1 MRTLSTLMQ
10 ASQNKKPGCNP
21 AKIKN
26 FNYSRMSKNQ
36 TLDLIAN
43 TAPSKIAELDIVKDR
58 FIKNYN
64 LSHKSSQGDLMYHR
78 QVVFFNQ
85 QIAGNTQLSQADKF
99 SLYACFVTAAV
110 NGYSFDPE
118 DNEVYLVAYK
128 GKATLMR
135 QAGAHVRRLI
145 RTNQVQYV
153 EQAKLVYKGDVFE
166 VEGGR
171 VQRHIERFETD
182 EIIAGYVRFVIDE
195 KGNDRFFIYRRSDF
209 EAWRKKSPN
218 PKTILKNGN
227 QGSYLSESLWDN
239 GVVGGTQPEPG
250 FLRTKII
257 KHACK
262 EKCWAVGSLPV
273 DVEHF
278 SVETDVEEE
287 AIYHEHEE
295 LPAEGAQ
302 YVSYENASPEPAA
315 TAPTQSNTPAED
327 PDAF

>member
-1 MRTLSTLMQ
+1 
-10 ASQNKKPGCNP
+10 
-21 AKIKN
+21 
-26 FNYSRMSKNQ
+26 MSKNQ
-36 TLDLIAN
+36 TLELIAN
-43 TAPSKIAELDIVKDR
+43 TPSSKIAELDIVRDR

-85 QIAGNTQLSQADKF
+85 QISGNQQLAQSDKF

-145 RTNQVQYV
+145 KTNQVQYV

-171 VQRHIERFETD
+171 VQRHIERFDTD
-182 EIIAGYVRFVIDE
+182 IIIAGYVRFVIDE
-195 KGNDRFFIYRRSDF
+195 KGNDRFFIYRKSDF
-209 EAWRKKSPN
+209 ESWRKKSPN

-227 QGSYLSESLWDN
+227 NGSYLSESLWDN
-239 GVVGGTQPEPG
+239 GIVDGTQPEPG

-262 EKCWAVGSLPV
+262 EKCWAVGSIPV
-273 DVEHF
+273 DVEQF
-278 SVETDVEEE
+278 TVEMDVEEE
-287 AIYHEHEE
+287 VHEYDEHEVIQNE
-295 LPAEGAQ
+295 EPTHFFN
-302 YVSYENASPEPAA
+302 YENVQQEPVVAQSQ
-315 TAPTQSNTPAED
+315 PTVED